1 MTIPCGYSTVPV
13 VTMMNH
19 ATKQAATVP
28 ETTSTFC
35 VNSSSGLMPFSTTLL
50 WLKNII
56 QGAMVVPIMDMTSET
71 KLCWYTTWGTM
82 VLMAAFSQF
91 GCAKN
96 AAIT

>member
-1 MTIPCGYSTVPV
+1 
-13 VTMMNH
+13 MNH
-19 ATKQAATVP
+19 ATKHAATVP

-35 VNSSSGLMPFSTTLL
+35 VNRSSGLTPFSTTLL

-56 QGAMVVPIMDMTSET
+56 HGAMVVPIIEMTSET

-82 VLMAAFSQF
+82 VLIAASSQF